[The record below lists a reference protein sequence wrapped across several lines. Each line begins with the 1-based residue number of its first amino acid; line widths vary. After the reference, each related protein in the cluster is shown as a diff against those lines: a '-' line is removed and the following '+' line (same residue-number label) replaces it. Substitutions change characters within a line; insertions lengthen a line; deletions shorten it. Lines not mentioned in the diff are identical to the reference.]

1 MTKISEELAATA
13 KWLSNPETMKRCRSD
28 GHSTLL
34 CYTDK
39 SNLIITGAI
48 GGEDVNAITMHVIKT
63 LMENIEPNDRH
74 KYINYIVLNL
84 LEIRMEEEL
93 EHLKEE
99 E

>member
-1 MTKISEELAATA
+1 MTKITEELAATA
-13 KWLSNPETMKRCRSD
+13 KWLSIPETMKRCRSD

-48 GGEDVNAITMHVIKT
+48 GGKDVNAITMNVIKT

-74 KYINYIVLNL
+74 KYINYIMLNL
-84 LEIRMEEEL
+84 IEIRVEEER
-93 EHLKEE
+93 EHQKEE

>member
-28 GHSTLL
+28 EHSTLL

-39 SNLIITGAI
+39 SNLVITGAV
-48 GGEDVNAITMHVIKT
+48 GGEDINAITMHVIKT
-63 LMENIEPNDRH
+63 FMENIEPNDRH
-74 KYINYIVLNL
+74 KYITYIMLNL
-84 LEIRMEEEL
+84 IEIGLEEER
-93 EHLKEE
+93 EHQKEE

>member
-13 KWLSNPETMKRCRSD
+13 KWLSNPETMKRCRSN

-39 SNLIITGAI
+39 SNLVITGAV
-48 GGEDVNAITMHVIKT
+48 GGEDVNAITVHVIKT
-63 LMENIEPNDRH
+63 LMENLEPNDRH
-74 KYINYIVLNL
+74 KYITYIMLNL
-84 LEIRMEEEL
+84 IEIGLEEER
-93 EHLKEE
+93 EHQQEE